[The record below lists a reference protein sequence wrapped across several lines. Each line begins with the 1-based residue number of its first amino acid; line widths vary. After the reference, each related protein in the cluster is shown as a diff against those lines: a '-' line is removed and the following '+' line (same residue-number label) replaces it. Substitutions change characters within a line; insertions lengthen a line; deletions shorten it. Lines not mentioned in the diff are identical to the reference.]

1 MGQQYVHAHINFR
14 LAWLTVD
21 VVWKQE
27 SVTKKRNKS
36 NEKQRRQRDSQGEP
50 VKYLLSKV
58 RGGEGR
64 MHGQRC

>member
-36 NEKQRRQRDSQGEP
+36 NEKQREG
-50 VKYLLSKV
+50 KGIHKV
-58 RGGEGR
+58 NL
-64 MHGQRC
+64 